1 MRTCDQVYSS
11 FSCQD
16 YNELVTVKQRI
27 ELRMA
32 KIHSWMIMN
41 KLKLNI
47 DKTELLVLYILNI
60 AHTFLLVRS
69 W

>member
-1 MRTCDQVYSS
+1 MGTCDQVYSS

-27 ELRMA
+27 ELRMV
-32 KIHSWMIMN
+32 KVHSWVVMN
-41 KLKLNI
+41 KLKLNNN
-47 DKTELLVLYILNI
+47 KTELLVLCILHI

-69 W
+69 